1 MADVVVGP
9 DAQAAAPSVPAASR
23 ARRRAPIP
31 SPAVLAERHEH
42 LQRGHRRW
50 RAERATAKAALAAL
64 YRELPAE
71 ELFQRIPAK
80 LAGAVSLHLAGWNY
94 PAIAAAVGYSGRPS
108 SATTVMK
115 LLQRPEAQKLI
126 REIRQRQFDR
136 LVAGEFGVTA
146 AARAAAPRIMAEVAA
161 LAGGVPGPDGSPQG
175 KAPRPAAV
183 IKAAD
188 LAFQIG
194 GYKVQRREVT
204 YHHVLDGLSDDEL
217 ERLAVDGQWPARLA
231 ELSALLPGEPPPSSG
246 SEAASVP
253 RLEPPGTPAE
263 PAPSRGGLGRR

>member
-1 MADVVVGP
+1 MADVVVGT
-9 DAQAAAPSVPAASR
+9 DAQAAAPSLHAAAR

-31 SPAVLAERHEH
+31 SPAVLAERLEH

-50 RAERATAKAALAAL
+50 RAERATAKAALNAL
-64 YRELPAE
+64 YQELPAE

-94 PAIAAAVGYSGRPS
+94 PAIAEAIGYSGRPS

-115 LLQRPEAQKLI
+115 LLQRPESKKLI
-126 REIRQRQFDR
+126 RDIRQRQFDR

-161 LAGGVPGPDGSPQG
+161 LAGGVPGPDGAPQG
-175 KAPRPAAV
+175 KAPRPADR

-204 YHHVLDGLSDDEL
+204 YHHVLDSLNDDEL

-231 ELSALLPGEPPPSSG
+231 ELSALLPGAPPPSSG
-246 SEAASVP
+246 PEAPGVP
-253 RLEPPGTPAE
+253 RLEPPRTPAGPHPCRE
-263 PAPSRGGLGRR
+263 GLGRR